1 MKSLQLSA
9 GDAPENTRLSLPM
22 KQKLKCWLAVVLWMA
37 VIFVMSS
44 DLGSGAHTSRIIDPL
59 LLWLMPQISP
69 AGVARAH
76 FLIRKAGHLTEYA
89 ILGILLWRAWTIP
102 TGGTN
107 QPWRWK
113 TALFSLSLAAVYAA
127 GDEFHQS
134 FVPSRG
140 ASVQDV
146 VIDACGACLGLMVLR
161 AFKTRTHP
169 ASSPAQ

>member
-1 MKSLQLSA
+1 MKSLQYSA
-9 GDAPENTRLSLPM
+9 GDAPGNTHLSLPM
-22 KQKLKCWLAVVLWMA
+22 NEKQKCWLAVFLWMA
-37 VIFVMSS
+37 VIFVMST

-59 LLWLMPQISP
+59 LRWLMPQVSP
-69 AGVARAH
+69 AGIARAH

-102 TGGTN
+102 AGGVHP
-107 QPWRWK
+107 PWRWK
-113 TALFSLSLAAVYAA
+113 TAFFSLSLAAAYAA

-146 VIDACGACLGLMVLR
+146 IIDACGALLGLMLLR